1 LFCDLA
7 SLSQLGNI
15 NWLTKLFM
23 QLPLLLVIKFDDILK
38 FENAVKPVYNDNP
51 WDPNI
56 LAIDD
61 RWSLFR
67 GSKYYKNWNWAFQ
80 VVAFVG
86 RWSLFRDIR

>member
-1 LFCDLA
+1 
-7 SLSQLGNI
+7 
-15 NWLTKLFM
+15 M

-67 GSKYYKNWNWAFQ
+67 GSKYYKN
-80 VVAFVG
+80 
-86 RWSLFRDIR
+86 

>member
-1 LFCDLA
+1 
-7 SLSQLGNI
+7 
-15 NWLTKLFM
+15 M

-38 FENAVKPVYNDNP
+38 FENEVKPVYNDNP

-67 GSKYYKNWNWAFQ
+67 GSKYYKN
-80 VVAFVG
+80 
-86 RWSLFRDIR
+86 